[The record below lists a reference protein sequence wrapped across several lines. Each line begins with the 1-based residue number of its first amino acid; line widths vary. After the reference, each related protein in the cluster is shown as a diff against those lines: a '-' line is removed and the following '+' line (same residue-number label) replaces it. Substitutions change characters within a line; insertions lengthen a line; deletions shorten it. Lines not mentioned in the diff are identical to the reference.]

1 MRKGCGIPPF
11 SAMDFFHSTGY
22 SISRMRFI
30 VSQSTLTSFFVSLLF
45 LATASKKFARGSSV
59 GATGGILWGLGEA
72 PVGVKALAP
81 GVNLNSFALTFRRAL
96 LAAVGLSVSPSR
108 AETGP
113 LGMRR
118 SAGNG

>member
-1 MRKGCGIPPF
+1 MRKGCGIPAF
-11 SAMDFFHSTGY
+11 SAIDFFHSAGY
-22 SISRMRFI
+22 SVSRMRLI
-30 VSQSTLTSFFVSLLF
+30 VSQSMLTSFFVSLLF
-45 LATASKKFARGSSV
+45 LPTASKKEVRGSSI
-59 GATGGILWGLGEA
+59 GATGGILCGLGEA

-108 AETGP
+108 AEIGP

-118 SAGNG
+118 SAGKG